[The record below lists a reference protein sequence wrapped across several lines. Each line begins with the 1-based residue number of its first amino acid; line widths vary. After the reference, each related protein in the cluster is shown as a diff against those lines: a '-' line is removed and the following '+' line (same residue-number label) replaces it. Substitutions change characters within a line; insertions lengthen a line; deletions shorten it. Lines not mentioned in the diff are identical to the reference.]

1 MNWKSHAV
9 SHPGNKRKYNQDA
22 YFCHDNNGLWAVADG
37 MGGHEAGEVA
47 SQTIVQSLAN
57 LAQSGRENNSVPNIT
72 SILEDVNQQLFSQNS
87 ANERIAGST
96 VALVQT
102 INNHCT
108 CLWAGDSRIY
118 LYREG
123 ELQQI
128 SSDHS
133 YVQELINQG
142 KISIDE
148 AVTHKHRNVI
158 TRAIGVHE
166 ELSFDVKQLEL
177 QSNDI
182 LLICS
187 DGLYNEIANNEIAAI
202 LEYADLKHATKNLLE
217 LCLSREAGDNVSFV
231 LVGVS

>member
-1 MNWKSHAV
+1 MNWISHAV

-22 YFCHDNNGLWAVADG
+22 YFCHDHNGLWAVADG

-57 LAQSGRENNSVPNIT
+57 LAQSGRENSNVPNIT

-96 VALVQT
+96 VAIVRT
-102 INNHCT
+102 ADNHCT

-123 ELQQI
+123 KLQQI

-148 AVTHKHRNVI
+148 ATTHKHRNVI
-158 TRAIGVHE
+158 TRAIGVHA
-166 ELSFDVKQLEL
+166 ELSFDVKHIEL
-177 QSNDI
+177 QDNDKI
-182 LLICS
+182 LICS

-202 LEYADLKHATKNLLE
+202 LEYANLKRATKDLLD

-231 LVGVS
+231 LVGGE

>member
-1 MNWKSHAV
+1 MNWISHAV

-57 LAQSGRENNSVPNIT
+57 LAQSGRENSNIRNIT

-96 VALVQT
+96 VAIVRTTDNQ
-102 INNHCT
+102 CT

-118 LYREG
+118 LYRQG
-123 ELQQI
+123 ELQQL

-133 YVQELINQG
+133 VVQELINQG
-142 KISIDE
+142 KLSIAE
-148 AVTHKHRNVI
+148 AATHKYRNVI
-158 TRAIGVHE
+158 TRAIGVHQ
-166 ELSFDVKQLEL
+166 ELAFDVKEINL
-177 QSNDI
+177 QAHDKI
-182 LLICS
+182 LICS
-187 DGLYNEIANNEIAAI
+187 DGLYNEIDNNEIAAI
-202 LEYADLKHATKNLLE
+202 LEYADLKHASKNLLD
-217 LCLSREAGDNVSFV
+217 LCLSREAGDNVSFI
-231 LVGVS
+231 LVGAE